1 MDPKVIKT
9 IDRAVTA
16 ILVLA
21 VIALVSYIRVGGR
34 EIDGISEMTDTNCTV
49 TITTYQHMEWDDRV
63 EHELGP
69 EQILELKAL
78 ILDSTFTR
86 GLFRDAVTFDDR
98 DMYDIVVNY
107 NKKKYVSI
115 HSIGNEYISISGE
128 IWGSDVGFLK
138 IHNKNWKAALNE
150 LIEEN

>member
-16 ILVLA
+16 VLVLA
-21 VIALVSYIRVGGR
+21 VIALISYIRVSGR

-49 TITTYQHMEWDDRV
+49 SITTYRHMEWDDRV

-69 EQILELKAL
+69 EQILALKAL

-86 GLFRDAVTFDDR
+86 GLFRSGVTVDDL
-98 DMYDIVVNY
+98 DMYDIEVDFDQ
-107 NKKKYVSI
+107 KKHIVI
-115 HSIGNEYISISGE
+115 HSIGNEYISI
-128 IWGSDVGFLK
+128 ITADDAGFLK
-138 IHNKNWKAALNE
+138 IHNKDWKAALNG
-150 LIEEN
+150 LIEAN

>member
-16 ILVLA
+16 VLVLA
-21 VIALVSYIRVGGR
+21 VIALISYIRVSGR

-49 TITTYQHMEWDDRV
+49 TITTYQHMERDDRV

-86 GLFRDAVTFDDR
+86 GFLRDLVYFQDR
-98 DMYDIVVNY
+98 DTYEIVINF
-107 NKKKYVSI
+107 NQKKYVVIESL
-115 HSIGNEYISISGE
+115 GNEYISVRF
-128 IWGSDVGFLK
+128 SDMGFLK
-138 IHNKNWKAALNE
+138 IHNKNWKAALNG
-150 LIEEN
+150 LIEAN